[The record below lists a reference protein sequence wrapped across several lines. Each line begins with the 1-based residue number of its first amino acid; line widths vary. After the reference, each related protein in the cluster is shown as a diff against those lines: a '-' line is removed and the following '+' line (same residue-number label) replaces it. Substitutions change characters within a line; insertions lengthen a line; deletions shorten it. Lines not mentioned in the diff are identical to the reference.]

1 MFWLINENRL
11 WWQFFL
17 VSIILLECLFISP
30 ISSPLGGMHLWVL
43 NVGCTNLKTSKLLL
57 TFVSSEL
64 NLINGAK
71 EDILV
76 I

>member
-1 MFWLINENRL
+1 M
-11 WWQFFL
+11 
-17 VSIILLECLFISP
+17 VAILLGKYYIVGMPVYFPYKFP
-30 ISSPLGGMHLWVL
+30 IGGGMHLWVL

>member
-1 MFWLINENRL
+1 M
-11 WWQFFL
+11 
-17 VSIILLECLFISP
+17 VAILLGKYYIVGMPVYFPYKFP
-30 ISSPLGGMHLWVL
+30 IGGMHLWVL

>member
-1 MFWLINENRL
+1 MVTILLGKYYIVGMPVYFPHISAP
-11 WWQFFL
+11 FFL
-17 VSIILLECLFISP
+17 G
-30 ISSPLGGMHLWVL
+30 GGMHLWVL

-71 EDILV
+71 EDISV

>member
-1 MFWLINENRL
+1 M
-11 WWQFFL
+11 
-17 VSIILLECLFISP
+17 VAILLGKYYIVGMLFISP

>member
-1 MFWLINENRL
+1 M
-11 WWQFFL
+11 
-17 VSIILLECLFISP
+17 VTILLGKYYIVGMPVYFPYKCP
-30 ISSPLGGMHLWVL
+30 ILGGGMHLWVL

-57 TFVSSEL
+57 TFVSSEI

-71 EDILV
+71 EDISV